1 LTPVGGEDAKLCF
14 QRQTLVGSVRT
25 YAYLGSNLTGAEWIR
40 SLKEGRAFLT
50 TGPLVEFTVNQQM
63 PGESITLPPQGGT
76 IVLEGRVWSYLPLT
90 RMIIYH
96 NGSVW
101 KEIALKGDKKRGEF
115 REQFKAEKSGWFSL
129 VAEGPGAGVAGDPSF
144 SQAMT
149 NAIRVYVGGQKI
161 RNRESAEYFIAW
173 IDKLRDMT
181 EKWGVWNT
189 PTEKAHVFSQFEE
202 ARRVYQR
209 LAGEAAGASLNESHR

>member
-1 LTPVGGEDAKLCF
+1 
-14 QRQTLVGSVRT
+14 
-25 YAYLGSNLTGAEWIR
+25 
-40 SLKEGRAFLT
+40 
-50 TGPLVEFTVNQQM
+50 
-63 PGESITLPPQGGT
+63 
-76 IVLEGRVWSYLPLT
+76 
-90 RMIIYH
+90 
-96 NGSVW
+96 
-101 KEIALKGDKKRGEF
+101 
-115 REQFKAEKSGWFSL
+115 
-129 VAEGPGAGVAGDPSF
+129 
-144 SQAMT
+144 MT